1 MAPATEPASRAEW
14 RLGRRFGI
22 AVIGPGSVP
31 GSNGR
36 RVDTYSRDP
45 SRPDV
50 PGSPF
55 LEEVQKWVLHHN
67 LRLVHGPGE
76 VACDPNEVIVLVV
89 VRDGRPYVGSFVEHY
104 RSLGAKHLVFLDN
117 GSTDGTVEAL
127 CGYDDVTVFRTTL
140 PFKRYGLS
148 MRKYLV
154 ERFGRGHW
162 TLNVDV
168 DELFAYPYSD
178 VVGLRALLGY
188 LNENSYT
195 AVVASVLDMFP
206 EEPLSDVVA
215 GEDEPLRELHRFYDL
230 SEVYEEAYGSV
241 GDVGN
246 VLANPDVP
254 ILRGGIR
261 RALFGMNSLLI
272 KHPLIFLDGSLKPV
286 DLSEHW
292 VGDARLADFTGVL
305 LHYKLLNGLYAA
317 VRREVE
323 SRNYPNRWGKYD
335 RYLKVLE
342 AAPSLEIKAETAREL
357 GSTDDLV
364 GTRFMVLSEAYMAF
378 VQEEDRR
385 QGNPPERH
393 AERLSRAFFRAAA
406 EAGEQGRRARDTRR
420 LVDAAASL
428 QRQLEGVLGSR
439 TWRMLDGLNRT
450 IRRARARK

>member
-1 MAPATEPASRAEW
+1 MT
-14 RLGRRFGI
+14 
-22 AVIGPGSVP
+22 VIGPGNTP
-31 GSNGR
+31 ENNGR
-36 RVDTYSRDP
+36 RVDTFSRDL

-50 PGSPF
+50 PDTPL
-55 LEEVQKWVLHHN
+55 LEDVQKWLLHHS
-67 LRLVHGPGE
+67 LQLVHGPGE
-76 VACDPNEVIVLVV
+76 VSYGTDEVVVLVV
-89 VRDGRPYVGSFVEHY
+89 VRDGRPFVRSFVEHY
-104 RSLGAKHLVFLDN
+104 RSLGAKHLIFLDN

-127 CGYDDVTVFRTTL
+127 KGYEDVTVFRTTL

-168 DELFAYPYSD
+168 DELFVYPYMD
-178 VVGLRALLGY
+178 VVDLGALLGY
-188 LNENSYT
+188 LNERSFT
-195 AVVASVLDMFP
+195 AVVTGVLDMFP
-206 EEPLSDVVA
+206 EEPLSDVA
-215 GEDEPLRELHRFYDL
+215 RDEDEPLKEQHRFYDL
-230 SEVYEEAYGSV
+230 SEVREEAYESV

-261 RALFGMNSLLI
+261 RTLFGMNSLLI
-272 KHPLIFLDGSLKPV
+272 KHPLIFLDGGLKPV

-323 SRNYPNRWGKYD
+323 VRNYPNRWGKYD

-342 AAPSLEIKAETAREL
+342 GSPELAIKAETAREL
-357 GSTDDLV
+357 ENTNDLV
-364 GTRFMVLSEAYMAF
+364 GTRFMVLSREYMNF
-378 VQEEDRR
+378 VREEDRKL
-385 QGNPPERH
+385 GNPPERH
-393 AERLSRAFFRAAA
+393 IERLSEAFFRAAA
-406 EAGEQGRRARDTRR
+406 EAKEQGRKAWDTRQ
-420 LVDAAASL
+420 LMAVAASL

-439 TWRMLDGLNRT
+439 TWRVLDGLNRRIKRVRT
-450 IRRARARK
+450 RE

>member
-1 MAPATEPASRAEW
+1 MTV
-14 RLGRRFGI
+14 FG
-22 AVIGPGSVP
+22 PSNVP
-31 GSNGR
+31 ENNGR
-36 RVDTYSRDP
+36 RVDTFSRDL

-50 PGSPF
+50 PDSPF
-55 LEEVQKWVLHHN
+55 LEGAQKWLLHHS

-76 VACDPNEVIVLVV
+76 VSYGTDEVIVLVV
-89 VRDGRPYVGSFVEHY
+89 VRDGRPYVKSFVEHY

-127 CGYDDVTVFRTTL
+127 RRYEGVTVFSTTL

-154 ERFGRGHW
+154 ERFGRGRW

-178 VVGLRALLGY
+178 VVGMGALLGY
-188 LNENSYT
+188 LNDNSYT

-206 EEPLSDVVA
+206 EEPLSEVVGD
-215 GEDEPLRELHRFYDL
+215 GEDEPLKELHRFYDL
-230 SEVYEEAYGSV
+230 SDVHEEAYESV
-241 GDVGN
+241 GDVGS
-246 VLANPDVP
+246 VLTNPDVP

-272 KHPLIFLDGSLKPV
+272 KHPLIFLDGELKPI

-342 AAPSLEIKAETAREL
+342 GAPNLEIKTETAREL
-357 GSTDDLV
+357 GSTNDLV
-364 GTRFMVLSEAYMAF
+364 GTRFMVLSEEYMRF
-378 VQEEDRR
+378 VQAEDRR
-385 QGNPPERH
+385 LGNPPERH
-393 AERLSRAFFRAAA
+393 ADRLSRAFFQAAA
-406 EAGEQGRRARDTRR
+406 EAKEQSRRAWDTRR
-420 LVDAAASL
+420 LIDAAASL
-428 QRQLEGVLGSR
+428 QRQLEGVVGSR
-439 TWRMLDGLNRT
+439 TWRILDGLNRT
-450 IRRARARK
+450 IKRARTRR